1 MMIGNIRMSV
11 SRSDVSVKF
20 SNLRRIACSVVAG
33 VLMLVFSSESKAD
46 FRLGVGDVVEVSIAG
61 IPELRTRAM
70 INTDGNVVIPI
81 LGSVPAVGIDI
92 TTLRK
97 KLQDEFSTRA
107 VSVRSSDGRTLI
119 TPVPPDEVSVNIVEY
134 RPIYLSGDLARGGEV
149 AYRPGMTVR
158 QAVAVAG
165 GYDVVRF
172 RVNNPQLEAVTFN
185 AEYTTL
191 LGELVQAVEKK
202 KQLEAEL
209 GIKSDSIQIEVPRTP
224 SAQAA
229 VAILAQQFQ
238 AQREDFEREVKHLQD
253 TYKRMAVRTTFL
265 NQQKEREE
273 EGMKADV
280 EELERAKSLLERG
293 TTSTQ
298 RVSEARRAMLAS
310 ATRALQT
317 GAEAAQ
323 AALVQYEADRAV
335 QKLQEQRRLRLL
347 DDLQETNTRLVRIQA
362 QLNAAKQKLA
372 FVGSMKS
379 IWSNV
384 GEPNARI
391 LIHRN
396 ANEEGKSFLGNGSTP
411 LLPGDV
417 VEVALQAD

>member
-1 MMIGNIRMSV
+1 M
-11 SRSDVSVKF
+11 
-20 SNLRRIACSVVAG
+20 
-33 VLMLVFSSESKAD
+33 
-46 FRLGVGDVVEVSIAG
+46 
-61 IPELRTRAM
+61 
-70 INTDGNVVIPI
+70 IPI
-81 LGSVPAVGIDI
+81 LGSVPAAGFSII
-92 TTLRK
+92 SLRK
-97 KLQDEFSTRA
+97 KLQEEFSTRA
-107 VSVRSSDGRTLI
+107 VSVRSADGKTVL
-119 TPVPPDEVSVNIVEY
+119 TSVAPEEVSLNIAEY
-134 RPIYLSGDLARGGEV
+134 RPVYLSGDLARGGEV
-149 AYRPGMTVR
+149 TYRPGMTVR
-158 QAVAVAG
+158 QAIAVAG

-172 RVNNPQLEAVTFN
+172 RVSNPQLEAVTFN

-191 LGELVQAVEKK
+191 LWELAQAVEKK
-202 KQLEAEL
+202 KHLELEL
-209 GIKSDSIQIEVPRTP
+209 GMKHDEGDEERSPRF
-224 SAQAA
+224 SNMEAA
-229 VAILAQQFQ
+229 SELIAQQFQ

-253 TYKRMAVRTTFL
+253 SHKRISVRTTFL

-323 AALVQYEADRAV
+323 AALVQFEADRAV
-335 QKLQEQRRLRLL
+335 HKLKEQRRLRLL
-347 DDLQETNTRLVRIQA
+347 EDLQETNSRLIRVES

-379 IWSNV
+379 NFSN
-384 GEPNARI
+384 GGDSAARI
-391 LIHRN
+391 TIHRN
-396 ANEEGKSFLGNGSTP
+396 ANGESKSFSGNGSTV

-417 VEVALQAD
+417 VEVALQTN